1 MTLVNLAPIVL
12 FVYNRPWHT
21 QQTVEALQKN
31 ELVSESELFIY
42 SDEAKNKDVQKS
54 VDEVRDYIAK
64 IKGFKKVTIIKRSKN
79 LGLEPSIIDGVTEIV
94 NRYGKIIVLEDDI
107 VTSTYFLK
115 FMNESLEFYENKK
128 EVWHVSGWNYPI
140 DTEGLGD
147 VFLYRLMNCWGWAT
161 WADRWRYYESNI
173 QLSTKK
179 FSNIQINKLNLSIN
193 MNNFWSQVSVNLK
206 EKDSNWDIR
215 WYVTI
220 FNHQGLCLNP
230 SQSFVE
236 NIGIDGSGVHCGDN
250 NIFISQLS
258 LKKHIKFTD
267 VLKEND
273 IALEKIQKF
282 YLSQKKSFLERVLN
296 KIKRFIK

>member
-79 LGLEPSIIDGVTEIV
+79 LGLDPSIIDGVTEIV

>member
-1 MTLVNLAPIVL
+1 
-12 FVYNRPWHT
+12 
-21 QQTVEALQKN
+21 
-31 ELVSESELFIY
+31 
-42 SDEAKNKDVQKS
+42 
-54 VDEVRDYIAK
+54 
-64 IKGFKKVTIIKRSKN
+64 
-79 LGLEPSIIDGVTEIV
+79 
-94 NRYGKIIVLEDDI
+94 
-107 VTSTYFLK
+107 
-115 FMNESLEFYENKK
+115 
-128 EVWHVSGWNYPI
+128 
-140 DTEGLGD
+140 
-147 VFLYRLMNCWGWAT
+147 
-161 WADRWRYYESNI
+161 
-173 QLSTKK
+173 
-179 FSNIQINKLNLSIN
+179 

>member
-1 MTLVNLAPIVL
+1 MTFVNLAPIVL

-79 LGLEPSIIDGVTEIV
+79 LGLDPSIIDGVTEIV